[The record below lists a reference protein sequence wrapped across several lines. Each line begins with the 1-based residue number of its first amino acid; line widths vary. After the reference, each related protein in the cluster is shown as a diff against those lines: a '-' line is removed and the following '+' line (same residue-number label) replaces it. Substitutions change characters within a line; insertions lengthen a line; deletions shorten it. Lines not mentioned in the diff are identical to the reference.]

1 MQAYN
6 FIEGEVLLINK
17 PYDWTSFDVIGNVR
31 NYIKKS
37 LDVKKIKVGHAGTL
51 DPLASGLLIVCTGKF
66 TKKIDEYQAQEKEY
80 TATFTIGAT
89 TQSHDLEK
97 VIDKYYEYSYVTD
110 EMIFETAR
118 KFIGTQEQIPPVFSA
133 VKIDGKRA
141 YDYARNEEN
150 VIIQPKTITISEI
163 EVLKIELP
171 EIQLRIVC
179 SKGTYIRALARDFGE
194 ALNCGAYLS
203 ALCRTRIG
211 NFYLKNALEIDE
223 LKSAIDFQTAENL
236 I

>member
-1 MQAYN
+1 MQTYN

-97 VIDKYYEYSYVTD
+97 VIDKYYDYSYVTD

-118 KFIGTQEQIPPVFSA
+118 KFTGTQEQIPPVFSA

-150 VIIQPKTITISEI
+150 VFIQPKTITISEI

-171 EIQLRIVC
+171 EIHLRIVC

-223 LKSAIDFQTAENL
+223 LKSAIDFQIAENL

>member
-1 MQAYN
+1 MQTYN

-97 VIDKYYEYSYVTD
+97 VIDKYYDYSYVTD
-110 EMIFETAR
+110 EMIFETAC
-118 KFIGTQEQIPPVFSA
+118 KFTGTQEQIPPVFSA

-150 VIIQPKTITISEI
+150 VFIQPKTITISEI

-171 EIQLRIVC
+171 EIHLRIVC

-203 ALCRTRIG
+203 SLCRTRIG
-211 NFYLKNALEIDE
+211 NFYLKNALEVDE
-223 LKSAIDFQTAENL
+223 LKSAIDFQIADNL
-236 I
+236 L

>member
-97 VIDKYYEYSYVTD
+97 VIDNYYDYSYVTD

-118 KFIGTQEQIPPVFSA
+118 KFTGTQEQIPPVFSA
-133 VKIDGKRA
+133 VKIEGKRA

-171 EIQLRIVC
+171 EIHLRIVC

-211 NFYLKNALEIDE
+211 NFNLKNALEIDE
-223 LKSAIDFQTAENL
+223 LKAAIDFQNADKHH
-236 I
+236 

>member
-1 MQAYN
+1 MQTYN

-66 TKKIDEYQAQEKEY
+66 TKKIEEYQAQEKEY

-97 VIDKYYEYSYVTD
+97 VIDKYYDYSYVTD

-118 KFIGTQEQIPPVFSA
+118 KFTGTQEQIPPVFSA

-150 VIIQPKTITISEI
+150 VFIQPKTITISEI

-171 EIQLRIVC
+171 EIHLRIVC

-203 ALCRTRIG
+203 SLCRTRIG

-223 LKSAIDFQTAENL
+223 LKSAIDFQIADNL
-236 I
+236 L

>member
-1 MQAYN
+1 MQTYN

-97 VIDKYYEYSYVTD
+97 VIDKYYDYSYVTD

-118 KFIGTQEQIPPVFSA
+118 KFTGTQEQIPPVFSA

-150 VIIQPKTITISEI
+150 VFIQPKTITISEI

-171 EIQLRIVC
+171 EIHLRIVC

-203 ALCRTRIG
+203 SLCRTRIG

-223 LKSAIDFQTAENL
+223 LKSAIDFQIAENL

>member
-1 MQAYN
+1 MQTYN

-97 VIDKYYEYSYVTD
+97 VIDKYYDYSYVTD

-118 KFIGTQEQIPPVFSA
+118 KFTGTQEQIPPVFSA

-150 VIIQPKTITISEI
+150 VFIQPKTITISEI

-171 EIQLRIVC
+171 EIHLRIVC

-203 ALCRTRIG
+203 SLCRTRIG

-223 LKSAIDFQTAENL
+223 LKSAIDFQIADNL
-236 I
+236 L